1 MQKKNQP
8 TNKQTNQQANKQT
21 KQNKRK
27 QKRATENFCEHNLSK
42 PFFQGCSIPPPTF
55 LPPPPRRLL
64 VVIKLC
70 VDFAWLHNSYIHSSG
85 DMLQTMIILFSTDW
99 TMAGMKT
106 LIIIFVIM
114 FPVAMI
120 TQEDVNHGGNN

>member
-1 MQKKNQP
+1 MQKKKP

-21 KQNKRK
+21 KQNKTKENKKNNRK
-27 QKRATENFCEHNLSK
+27 LLREQSFKA
-42 PFFQGCSIPPPTF
+42 FFPGVFHSSPH
-55 LPPPPRRLL
+55 LPPPRLL

-106 LIIIFVIM
+106 SLIIFVIM
-114 FPVAMI
+114 YPVGMI

>member
-1 MQKKNQP
+1 MQKKINQQTNKP
-8 TNKQTNQQANKQT
+8 TSKQTNKT

-27 QKRATENFCEHNLSK
+27 QKEQQKTFASTI
-42 PFFQGCSIPPPTF
+42 FQSLFSRGVPF
-55 LPPPPRRLL
+55 LPPPRLL

-106 LIIIFVIM
+106 LLIIFVIM